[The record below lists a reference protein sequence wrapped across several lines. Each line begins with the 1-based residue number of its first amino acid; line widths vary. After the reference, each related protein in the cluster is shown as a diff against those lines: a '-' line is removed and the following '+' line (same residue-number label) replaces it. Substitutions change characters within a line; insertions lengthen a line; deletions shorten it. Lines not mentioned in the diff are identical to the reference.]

1 MKKETSET
9 NHQAM
14 GHSSSSYKKFVW
26 MLVVSFIFMYGIMF
40 LNVDDTSHIYLSM
53 TRTYMSLLM
62 VATMAV
68 TMMLMMGKMYHNK
81 RVNRIIILSAVVV
94 FAVVLT
100 CLRQQVFVGDIQ
112 YMKGMIP
119 HHSSAIMTSKHA
131 DIKDPAVKK
140 LSEQII
146 KSQEEEIALMSAK
159 IKELQK

>member
-1 MKKETSET
+1 MKKETLET
-9 NHQAM
+9 NHPSM
-14 GHSSSSYKKFVW
+14 GHSGRAYKKFVW

-68 TMMLMMGKMYHNK
+68 TMMLMMGKMYQNK
-81 RVNRIIILSAVVV
+81 RVNRMIILSAVLV

-131 DIKDPAVKK
+131 DINDPEVKK

-146 KSQEEEIALMSAK
+146 QSQEEEIAIMKAK
-159 IKELQK
+159 LAELSN